1 MTRAQFLIDEEEDDV
16 KEMNKMLLF
25 TKIVSIRD
33 RQLEENKRISDE
45 WFED

>member
-1 MTRAQFLIDEEEDDV
+1 LTRAQFLIDEEEDDV

-45 WFED
+45 WYED

>member
-1 MTRAQFLIDEEEDDV
+1 LTRAQFLIDEEEDDV